1 MTTRL
6 GATALRRQLFA
17 AALTVMA
24 GLAVGVVTP
33 AFGQGERIPL
43 FPAGTPVAVLPVQ
56 SAVPSESGAWP
67 GGNSSL
73 EETLRAFDSELGFAL
88 AEHRGSAAW
97 ASPDAV
103 VRRVKRNPTIRVRP
117 RRLAYQGLRAPI
129 KGQIYE
135 PLHGD
140 LRAVAALFE
149 TRYVVLPLAVS
160 TPRYSPDDDDGGV
173 GAGDT
178 PTSSSAARVRPTL
191 LVALI
196 DIRLSHV
203 MWHGEIESPPGDPES
218 AALLA
223 QLAQRVVH
231 VLAPQ

>member
-1 MTTRL
+1 MTRRTRTGGRRL
-6 GATALRRQLFA
+6 QFAGPVMLAMWSLAAGAGA
-17 AALTVMA
+17 
-24 GLAVGVVTP
+24 P
-33 AFGQGERIPL
+33 AFAQGERIPL
-43 FPAGTPVAVLPVQ
+43 FPAGTPVAVLPLQ
-56 SAVPSESGAWP
+56 SAAPLASGAWP

-73 EETLRAFDSELGFAL
+73 EETLRAFDSELGFAM

-103 VRRVKRNPTIRVRP
+103 VRRVGRNPTVRVTP

-135 PLHGD
+135 PLHGE

-160 TPRYSPDDDDGGV
+160 APRYSPEEGE
-173 GAGDT
+173 
-178 PTSSSAARVRPTL
+178 PSAASAGHVRPTL

-196 DIRLSHV
+196 DIRRSHV
-203 MWHGEIESPPGDPES
+203 MWHGEIKSVPAEPGSP
-218 AALLA
+218 ALLA
-223 QLAQRVVH
+223 QLAQRVVN